1 MSILAY
7 SLIPN
12 NIING
17 IVEKCKSLLPGS
29 GNRQEAK
36 IVIAQGSKNSH
47 NPQTVKTSFDII
59 KGLNEKG
66 SSFAVLFFAVVVK
79 LSIKRSK
86 TGGTLNWPMLYT
98 L

>member
-1 MSILAY
+1 MSLLAY

-36 IVIAQGSKNSH
+36 IVIAQGGKIL
-47 NPQTVKTSFDII
+47 II
-59 KGLNEKG
+59 RKQ
-66 SSFAVLFFAVVVK
+66 
-79 LSIKRSK
+79 
-86 TGGTLNWPMLYT
+86 
-98 L
+98 